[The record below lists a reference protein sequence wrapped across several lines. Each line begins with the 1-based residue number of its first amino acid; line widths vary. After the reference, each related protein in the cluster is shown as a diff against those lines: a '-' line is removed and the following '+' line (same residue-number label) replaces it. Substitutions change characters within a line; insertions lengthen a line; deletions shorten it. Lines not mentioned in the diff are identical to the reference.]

1 MNRGCKRALKVPCSG
16 KGDTSL
22 TATSFTF
29 TMASGFCRIIAALN
43 IRSGPLEVWGIVV
56 QSLSCVLF
64 FVIPWTAAHQAS
76 LSGCYELNVCV
87 PHPSSYV
94 EVLTA
99 LLPTPPHPAPEVMV
113 LGGAFGSHL
122 SQDGS
127 SLMNRIGALRKEA
140 LESPLG
146 TSTM

>member
-1 MNRGCKRALKVPCSG
+1 MVKYCSEGRSLAVNRGCKRALKVPCSG

-56 QSLSCVLF
+56 QSLSRVLF

-94 EVLTA
+94 EVLTS
-99 LLPTPPHPAPEVMV
+99 LPPPQ
-113 LGGAFGSHL
+113 G
-122 SQDGS
+122 DGIRWG
-127 SLMNRIGALRKEA
+127 L
-140 LESPLG
+140 
-146 TSTM
+146 